1 MATPIT
7 GSLHVSDQC
16 PAPLQQTSVLQNEM
30 SAVDQKRTLAV
41 QEPMSALPLKADMC
55 GATRDVRFGPKA
67 DIGLTSDECSDARQD
82 NPDFGELARLRI
94 DLD

>member
-1 MATPIT
+1 
-7 GSLHVSDQC
+7 
-16 PAPLQQTSVLQNEM
+16 
-30 SAVDQKRTLAV
+30 
-41 QEPMSALPLKADMC
+41 MSALHPKADMC
-55 GATRDVRFGPKA
+55 GAKADVRYGPKA